1 MSTTTRHTADQ
12 AGNDGADGDLDDG
25 RDASW
30 DEEDDWTAE
39 ALLLL
44 RNLRSPHR
52 RKRAGQVGFAVYCVL
67 LILVVWGVLP
77 GFSLFIKSSMGAD
90 YTVHGAAILAAVPSG
105 VCALA
110 LGALLVAARDAL
122 WRGPVVPPRD
132 TADWLL
138 TQPVRISRILLPW
151 FWLSCAVS
159 LSVGLLASVIGM
171 VTLGLTVKTGLA
183 AALAWCAVGGVCV
196 PLLATALAVAVEAH
210 ESVARW
216 VRTATPYAGLLVLA
230 LATQSGLA
238 AAGHRVTWL
247 ERIELW
253 SGPWGW
259 SGIAALSPTPAAVPG
274 GPVAAL
280 LSLAATAAAVELA
293 RRAAGAL
300 PLATVRQ
307 RSRTTT
313 GVLAALQTVEL
324 RTARQVAAGASGT
337 PRPARLQLP
346 APRHA
351 ALAVPWRDALALIH
365 APGRLGRSVLLSVLA
380 VLSAVVAADSR
391 HAGGVAATVAAL
403 VFGYWAVAQLLEPA
417 RLETDDTRRG
427 SWSPYPYGGLM
438 LRHTIVPVALGLV
451 FALVAGVC
459 VVLLGGGVRV
469 ALAPAVVPAFVAAGL
484 VNACRGVSKQH
495 LLLSPAQSPTGS
507 VGPVLFLAWYL
518 SGPLVAIAALTVP
531 FVLSLHAPTA
541 EHLLLTVCV
550 SAAVTAGLLQWA
562 YARAGKLLA

>member
-1 MSTTTRHTADQ
+1 MSTATRHTEEQAD
-12 AGNDGADGDLDDG
+12 DE

-67 LILVVWGVLP
+67 LVLVVWGVLP
-77 GFSLFIKSSMGAD
+77 GFSLFLKSSMGAD
-90 YTVHGAAILAAVPSG
+90 YTVHGSAILAAVPSG
-105 VCALA
+105 VCALV
-110 LGALLVAARDAL
+110 LGSLLVAARDAL

-132 TADWLL
+132 SADWLL
-138 TQPVRISRILLPW
+138 TQPVRIARILLPW
-151 FWLSCAVS
+151 FWLSCGVA
-159 LSVGLLASVIGM
+159 LAVGLLASVIGM
-171 VTLGLTVKTGLA
+171 VTLALTVKTGLA
-183 AALAWCAVGGVCV
+183 AAFAWCAVGGVCV

-230 LATQSGLA
+230 LAAQSALA
-238 AAGHRVTWL
+238 AAGHRVGRL
-247 ERIELW
+247 ERVELW

-259 SGIAALSPTPAAVPG
+259 SGIAVLSPTRAAVPG

-280 LSLAATAAAVELA
+280 LALAVTAAAIELA
-293 RRAAGAL
+293 RRAAGSL

-337 PRPARLQLP
+337 PRPARLRLP

-365 APGRLGRSVLLSVLA
+365 APGRLGRAVLLSALA
-380 VLSAVVAADSR
+380 VLSAAVAVGAH
-391 HAGGVAATVAAL
+391 HAGGVAATAAAL

-438 LRHTIVPVALGLV
+438 LRHTIVPLLLGLLL
-451 FALVAGVC
+451 ALVAAVW
-459 VVLLGGGVRV
+459 VLLLGGGARV
-469 ALAPAVVPAFVAAGL
+469 VAAPAVVPALVAAGL

-507 VGPVLFLAWYL
+507 VGPVLFLGWYL
-518 SGPLVAIAALTVP
+518 SGPLVAIAALLGP
-531 FVLSLHAPTA
+531 CVLALHAPTPA
-541 EHLLLTVCV
+541 HLLFMVGA
-550 SAAVTAGLLQWA
+550 SAVTTASLLWWA
-562 YARAGKLLA
+562 HARAGKLLT

>member
-1 MSTTTRHTADQ
+1 MSTTAARTGER
-12 AGNDGADGDLDDG
+12 DDE

-30 DEEDDWTAE
+30 AEEDDWTEE
-39 ALLLL
+39 ALRLL
-44 RNLRSPHR
+44 RDLRSPHR
-52 RKRAGQVGFAVYCVL
+52 RKRAGQIGFTVYCVL

-90 YTVHGAAILAAVPSG
+90 YTVHGAAILAALPSG
-105 VCALA
+105 VCALV
-110 LGALLVAARDAL
+110 LGSLLIVARDAL

-132 TADWLL
+132 SADWLL
-138 TQPVRISRILLPW
+138 TQPVRIARILLPW
-151 FWLSCAVS
+151 FWLSCGAS
-159 LSVGLLASVIGM
+159 LAVGLLASMIGM

-183 AALAWCAVGGVCV
+183 AAFAWCAVGGVCV
-196 PLLATALAVAVEAH
+196 PLLATALGVAVEAY
-210 ESVARW
+210 ESIARW
-216 VRTATPYAGLLVLA
+216 VRAATPYVSVLVLA
-230 LATQSGLA
+230 LAAQSALA
-238 AAGHRVTWL
+238 AAGHRVPWL
-247 ERIELW
+247 ERIELR

-259 SGIAALSPTPAAVPG
+259 IGIAALSPTPAAVPG
-274 GPVAAL
+274 GPIAAVL
-280 LSLAATAAAVELA
+280 ALAAAAAGIVLA
-293 RRAAGAL
+293 RRAAGSL

-313 GVLAALQTVEL
+313 GVMAALLTVEL

-337 PRPARLQLP
+337 PRPARLTLP
-346 APRHA
+346 APRRA
-351 ALAVPWRDALALIH
+351 ALAVPWRDLLALLH
-365 APGRLGRSVLLSVLA
+365 SPGRLGRALVLTVLSVLG
-380 VLSAVVAADSR
+380 AVVAAGAHR
-391 HAGGVAATVAAL
+391 VGGLAATAAAL

-438 LRHTIVPVALGLV
+438 LRHTIVPVALGL
-451 FALVAGVC
+451 LVSLLAAAC
-459 VVLLGGGVRV
+459 VALLGGGVRV

-518 SGPLVAIAALTVP
+518 SGPLVAVAALTVP
-531 FVLSLHAPTA
+531 FVMALHTPTA
-541 EHLLLTVCV
+541 AHLALTACV
-550 SAAVTAGLLQWA
+550 SAVVTAGLLRWA